1 MRMRLLPLFKKKLS
15 MKNKSRKR
23 RRRLLKKLTKR
34 LMKTKKKSPLAS
46 LQIVAN
52 FLMTA
57 ESLSQLKTNHTKL
70 ISRRERL
77 IIIAHAVNLRIN
89 HSAMDLMKAPNSSL
103 FNSCLRA
110 MLRTL
115 MKLRRRVF
123 AAASIT
129 KLRVVLSAMVAT
141 KISPSGDQRYIH
153 FSVRTKPY

>member
-57 ESLSQLKTNHTKL
+57 ESLS
-70 ISRRERL
+70 
-77 IIIAHAVNLRIN
+77 
-89 HSAMDLMKAPNSSL
+89 
-103 FNSCLRA
+103 
-110 MLRTL
+110 
-115 MKLRRRVF
+115 
-123 AAASIT
+123 
-129 KLRVVLSAMVAT
+129 
-141 KISPSGDQRYIH
+141 
-153 FSVRTKPY
+153 